1 MDLTVGDLLDQRE
14 LGLTLL
20 TAHETGPARPVRG
33 AHGIEVENPTR
44 WVPEDWVMLT
54 NGLRVRGRAQEQRR
68 LVAELVEGGQAALGW
83 AVGLV
88 LQRVPQA
95 ILEEAEA
102 RDFPVLLVPIETAF
116 HEIISFVGSSRLNE
130 DVLYMRRLL
139 AMEDYL
145 MDALRLAEPHRNVLI
160 RLASLLDVNVAL
172 FDGRGEPVEV
182 VGSAPVAEL
191 REAMTRAEEGEAHDG
206 IAVVPI
212 DRGPRKADQV
222 LVVAA
227 RPNAFEHRLL
237 RPVARRAGQMLG
249 LLSSSQLSR
258 DDADRARG
266 AALLGEALASV
277 HETEVRALDGEARTL
292 GIDWSLA
299 AHIVVWEPD
308 ATPGAAARTLPVADT
323 LSEAGLPHLLTQDE
337 PAVAL
342 VQGELEALTETLTA
356 AGGSGRAGIGRPVTS
371 LRHARRSFDDARIA
385 LLQTADDGGRD
396 RPVVRF
402 DELDPVAWLVANCDE
417 PDRRRLRAF
426 LDPLRGQAQ
435 LIDTLRVWLETSCN
449 STHASAR
456 LHLHRNSLRYRLARI
471 EELLGAPLQAP
482 RTLANVQTAL
492 MAENLAPPVKKVAR
506 ASSAG

>member
-1 MDLTVGDLLDQRE
+1 VDLTVGDLLGQRE

-20 TAHETGPARPVRG
+20 TAHETGPARQVRG

-68 LVAELVEGGQAALGW
+68 LVAELDAGGQAALGW

-116 HEIISFVGSSRLNE
+116 HEIISFVGSSRLND
-130 DVLYMRRLL
+130 DVLHMRRRL

-182 VGSAPVAEL
+182 VGSGQLPEL
-191 REAMTRAEEGEAHDG
+191 RAAMERAAAGEPTGDG
-206 IAVVPI
+206 FAVVPI
-212 DRGPRKADQV
+212 DRGARKADQV

-227 RPNAFEHRLL
+227 RHGPYEQRLL

-266 AALLGEALASV
+266 AALLTEALAGV
-277 HETEVRALDGEARTL
+277 HEAEVRALDGEARTL
-292 GIDWSLA
+292 GIDWSLP
-299 AHIVVWEPD
+299 AHVVVWERD
-308 ATPGAAARTLPVADT
+308 ATPGAAARARPLADA
-323 LSEAGLPHLLTQDE
+323 LAEAGLPHLLTQGE
-337 PAVAL
+337 PVVAL
-342 VQGELEALTETLTA
+342 VQAEIDALTAMLAAETT
-356 AGGSGRAGIGRPVTS
+356 GGRAGVGRPVTS
-371 LRHARRSFDDARIA
+371 LRDAARSFDDARIA
-385 LLQTADDGGRD
+385 LAETAADGD
-396 RPVVRF
+396 RAIVRF

-417 PDRRRLRAF
+417 ADRRRLRAY

-435 LIDTLRVWLETSCN
+435 LITTLRVWLDTGCN
-449 STHASAR
+449 ATQASAR

-471 EELLGAPLQAP
+471 EELLGASLQAP
-482 RTLANVQTAL
+482 RTLASVQTAL
-492 MAENLAPPVKKVAR
+492 MAENLSPSVKTGAR